1 MSASLAN
8 TKIKNSPQGKR
19 RTNAE
24 DQPLDWHLQQVGDA
38 CCVYRHKNDDRFES
52 CWFKVNK
59 RMSLL
64 SAFYFT
70 QISVAKFGC
79 SCLQKQINKMPDTPL
94 LISLNIR
101 RNGSGKTRMNLRAA
115 CILRPNDPRLAIALN
130 LRSLTL
136 QTGDALKSSM
146 NLSDDEIA
154 VIIGDHV
161 SQKLFNE
168 SRANASV
175 ADGR

>member
-1 MSASLAN
+1 
-8 TKIKNSPQGKR
+8 
-19 RTNAE
+19 
-24 DQPLDWHLQQVGDA
+24 
-38 CCVYRHKNDDRFES
+38 
-52 CWFKVNK
+52 
-59 RMSLL
+59 
-64 SAFYFT
+64 
-70 QISVAKFGC
+70 
-79 SCLQKQINKMPDTPL
+79 MPDTPCL
-94 LISLNIR
+94 LLNIAGT
-101 RNGSGKTRMNLRAA
+101 GSGKTRMNLRAA

-175 ADGR
+175 ADEDENLPEPVFDAYA